1 MVKTNAPGKV
11 KIGKITFDTN
21 ALPDQFDE
29 LDLIYRP
36 KLQVLPDTMDR
47 RAGQP
52 IPDQLG
58 QSCTGHAVAALID
71 TVLSTPFAKKPAHGA
86 PRKPP
91 AKRVSP
97 YMLYAMARRY
107 DEYPG
112 DADIGSSL
120 RGAFKGWYYHGVCDI
135 DTWGYKDKAERRNF
149 EDPGFLDHCWKTPLG
164 AYYRVNS
171 RRIDD
176 MQSAI
181 TELNGIAASAAIHA
195 GWIEPEVV
203 KIRRKPNRVIK
214 RFGDQIGGHAFL
226 IAGYNDIGFLVQ
238 NSWGLTWGDGGYA
251 TLPYEDWE
259 DNGYDA
265 WVARPGVPQ
274 VGKAQR
280 RRVVVPTGRTLVT
293 ASGPNTGRLKS
304 FVIDVTKGGR
314 LSDKGKVSSS
324 PTQLKGLATDMEAKH
339 DEWVKQELA
348 ANPGAKPKRRVVFYA
363 HGGLVGEAGGVA
375 IADRMIN
382 WWLQNHI
389 YPVHI
394 VWESDAL
401 TTIFSFLD
409 HIKEV
414 LPFGG
419 WFDGFWEALD
429 RKIEGGGRKIQQLW
443 EEMKHNAELASAP
456 IIGGRPAVDEPGVT
470 QFIQL
475 LKAYRARRPEIEI
488 HLVGHSAGSVVLA
501 AVVERLVAE
510 GIPVESMQLMG
521 GAIPVDEFIDK
532 VVPAIQAPP
541 NKAGVR
547 RFTAYDLT
555 DSAELDDTCP
565 SPPIVIYHK
574 SLLYFVSRALEPARD
589 EFEKPMVGLS
599 KFVPQQYT
607 LKDGSRKRLIDVIG
621 GPSNL
626 VVAPTNEPNTPVDS
640 QSKAKGHAEFDDDP
654 ETMTSVVLRILQTRN
669 LSAVKPYPKGGM
681 PTGSVVG
688 AVDAS

>member
-1 MVKTNAPGKV
+1 MVKTNAPSRVTIAGK
-11 KIGKITFDTN
+11 KFDTN

-29 LDLIYRP
+29 NDLVYRP
-36 KLQVLPDTMDR
+36 KLQVLPTSVDR

-52 IPDQLG
+52 ISDQLG
-58 QSCTGHAVAALID
+58 QSCTGQAVAALIN
-71 TVLSTPFAKKPAHGA
+71 TVLSTPFAKEPAHGA

-91 AKRVSP
+91 PEPVSP

-120 RGAFKGWYYHGVCDI
+120 RGAFKGWYYHGVCRLP
-135 DTWGYKDKAERRNF
+135 TWNHNDKAEKRNF
-149 EDPGFLDHCWKTPLG
+149 EDPAFLDECWQTPLG

-181 TELNGIAASAAIHA
+181 TELNAIAASAAIHA
-195 GWIEPEVV
+195 GWIEPEVETGG
-203 KIRRKPNRVIK
+203 RKPNHVIK

-226 IAGYNDIGFLVQ
+226 IAGYNDRGFLVQ
-238 NSWGLTWGDGGYA
+238 NSWGTKWGDRGYA
-251 TLPYEDWE
+251 TLPYEDWLY
-259 DNGYDA
+259 NGYDA

-274 VGKAQR
+274 VGNSQR
-280 RRVVVPTGRTLVT
+280 RRVVVPAGRTLVT
-293 ASGPNTGRLKS
+293 GTGPNVGRLKS

-324 PTQLKGLATDMEAKH
+324 PTQLKGLAADMETKH
-339 DEWVKQELA
+339 DEWAKQELA
-348 ANPGAKPKRRVVFYA
+348 ANPNARPKRRLVFYA
-363 HGGLVGEAGGVA
+363 HGGLVGEAGGIAV
-375 IADRMIN
+375 ADRMIN

-419 WFDGFWEALD
+419 LLDGFWEALD
-429 RKIEGGGRKIQQLW
+429 RRIEGGGRKIQQLW

-456 IIGGRPAVDEPGVT
+456 LTAGRPAVDEPGVT
-470 QFIQL
+470 QFITL
-475 LKAYRARRPEIEI
+475 LKSYRARRPEVEV

-501 AVVERLVAE
+501 AVVERLMAE

-521 GAIPVDEFIDK
+521 GAIPVDEFMDK
-532 VVPAIQAPP
+532 VAPSIQAPP
-541 NKAGVR
+541 NQPGVR

-555 DSAELDDTCP
+555 DDAELDDTCP

-574 SLLYFVSRALEPARD
+574 SLLYFVSRALEPAPA

-599 KFVPQQYT
+599 KFVPQLYT
-607 LKDGSRKRLIDVIG
+607 MKDGSRKRLIDVIG

-626 VVAPTNEPNTPVDS
+626 VIAPTNEPNAPVDS
-640 QSKAKGHAEFDDDP
+640 LSKAKGHADFDDDP
-654 ETMTSVVLRILQTRN
+654 DTMTSVVLRIMQTRDITT
-669 LSAVKPYPKGGM
+669 VKPYPRGGM
-681 PTGSVVG
+681 PTG
-688 AVDAS
+688 